1 MYYIWITFP
10 AFALPFLSD
19 TSFAFH
25 SSTYRRFNVQVCA
38 SWFAFTFTA
47 CLPWR
52 NRREQTWQAVVRNQH
67 FLKFFSCTVLFDTTE
82 GSLFHQLEVRNDSV
96 HEVWW
101 LVAGVGKHLVPSLFY
116 AELGGSL
123 GVRFIGHAPLWY
135 LGQGRLAVTEISRV
149 FVQGDTCT
157 PLFFI
162 PFTEERMNFEAEAP
176 HRPRCPLSPPS
187 LLHSPYLLPLF
198 ARQPSCS
205 ALMRGHPKL
214 LGWRKGGRGLT
225 HFSKCHQR
233 GHRTRHVGWS
243 SFCFLCIFFFSVWF
257 PWQWLSRIYIL
268 VTC

>member
-1 MYYIWITFP
+1 MYRCVLVGLLLL
-10 AFALPFLSD
+10 LPRVCHGETEESKPDKLLWG
-19 TSFAFH
+19 TSIFYLF
-25 SSTYRRFNVQVCA
+25 F
-38 SWFAFTFTA
+38 
-47 CLPWR
+47 
-52 NRREQTWQAVVRNQH
+52 
-67 FLKFFSCTVLFDTTE
+67 FFSWTVLFDTTE
-82 GSLFHQLEVRNDSV
+82 GSLFHQLEVRNDRV

-135 LGQGRLAVTEISRV
+135 LGHSRHVVTEISRV

-162 PFTEERMNFEAEAP
+162 PFKEEKMNFEAEGP
-176 HRPRCPLSPPS
+176 HGPRCPLSPPS

-214 LGWRKGGRGLT
+214 LGWRKGGPGLT

-233 GHRTRHVGWS
+233 GHCTRDVGWS
-243 SFCFLCIFFFSVWF
+243 SFCFLCIFFFFQCDF
-257 PWQWLSRIYIL
+257 PGSGW
-268 VTC
+268 VEFTF